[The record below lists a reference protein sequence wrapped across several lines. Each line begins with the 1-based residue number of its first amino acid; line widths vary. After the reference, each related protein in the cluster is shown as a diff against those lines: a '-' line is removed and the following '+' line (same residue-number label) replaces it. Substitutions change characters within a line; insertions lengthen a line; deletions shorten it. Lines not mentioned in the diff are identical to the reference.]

1 MTILWIVQILYKTKL
16 AGYINWHDDDEDE
29 EDDDE
34 EDDDDEEEK
43 DDDDDEYIDI
53 GSTGN

>member
-29 EDDDE
+29 EDDD
-34 EDDDDEEEK
+34 DEEEK